1 MSARNFTHD
10 SQAQACSFGA
20 PGNER
25 LEQAFTNA
33 IRNALAGVADEKAQ
47 FAGVMLRGHLY
58 AAPRRGILD
67 RIENEI
73 IKGAMHLFGVEAR
86 R

>member
-20 PGNER
+20 PGDER

-33 IRNALAGVADEKAQ
+33 IRNALTGVADANAQ
-47 FAGVMLRGHLY
+47 FAGVTLGGHLY
-58 AAPRRGILD
+58 AAPRRCVLD
-67 RIENEI
+67 RIQNEI
-73 IKGAMHLFGVEAR
+73 IKGAMHLFGIEAR